1 MFLDPKFNVDSYF
14 CSEKTTRCGVYTKNV
29 DKPLKSGQKWSK
41 SDYLIA

>member
-14 CSEKTTRCGVYTKNV
+14 YIEKTTRYGFYTENV
-29 DKPLKSGQKWSK
+29 DKPLKSGQNWSK